1 MVIIIICIL
10 LSLSTKNI
18 TKKRIKESPYN
29 IEYINVNIPN
39 SPFNVLQE
47 NINMYRYR
55 NLINNITNIS
65 QIRIKFNDYTI
76 HNTYTQLTTGDYL
89 MGELDTIMVE
99 ITKIINDNSSYDFEK
114 TNYGDIEI
122 WIDKENNKNI
132 KYELFMWDKKNYF
145 EVKFLVDIIVLSP
158 TSKIMIQLNNKK
170 YKIYKNGYLM
180 PLNIKIPCNSY
191 RQLTPLD
198 VIPTGNMVI
207 TDIKNDECADKRD
220 CPNINNQS
228 YLFINTIIIQGST
241 LVIDYDKNLI
251 KNKMIPIMDTTG
263 GISDIS
269 LEYLGVDGDN
279 SPIQDKA
286 KESNKWIDLL
296 SMPKW
301 LGQFPCKAPPLDW
314 DVDANYYYK
323 NTNGNDNNKIN
334 CIGTHWSPV
343 GEPLQP
349 NYYPTLATLPMNC
362 GRYNWMFDQSSDMPS
377 YPTGGISKH

>member
-1 MVIIIICIL
+1 MVILIICIF
-10 LSLSTKNI
+10 LSWSVKNI
-18 TKKRIKESPYN
+18 GDKKIKALPYE
-29 IEYINVNIPN
+29 IEYINVNILT
-39 SPFNVLQE
+39 SPFNVIQE

-55 NLINNITNIS
+55 KLINNITNIS
-65 QIRIKFNDYTI
+65 QIRIKLNDYTI

-89 MGELDTIMVE
+89 KSELDTITLE
-99 ITKIINDNSSYDFEK
+99 ITKIINDNGSFDFEK
-114 TNYGDIEI
+114 TNYGDVEI
-122 WIDKENNKNI
+122 WIDKENNKMI
-132 KYELFMWDKKNYF
+132 KYELFMWDKKTYF
-145 EVKFLVDIIVLSP
+145 EVKFLIDVILLSP
-158 TSKIMIQLNNKK
+158 TSKLMIQLKNKK
-170 YKIYKNGYLM
+170 YNIYKNGYLM
-180 PLNIKIPCNSY
+180 PLNITFPCDSY

-207 TDIKNDECADKRD
+207 TDIKNDECASKEK
-220 CPNINNQS
+220 QE

-279 SPIQDKA
+279 SPIQEKA

-314 DVDANYYYK
+314 DVDSNYYYK
-323 NTNGNDNNKIN
+323 NNVDNNVDNKLN